1 MINFTEEDI
10 KFVKKAIEIR
20 DKGYYIQSQTLTNYY
35 NKILGKNV
43 KNTNCSS
50 CCRGRITE
58 LQNALRQWEQQEA
71 KKAQE
76 ALKNDEPNNSPSEAK
91 EAVTEAEKEEINDDT
106 TTQRATKKRQA
117 SKPKANR

>member
-1 MINFTEEDI
+1 MNFTEEDI

-20 DKGYYIQSQTLTNYY
+20 NKGYYIQSQTLTNYY

-43 KNTNCSS
+43 KNTSCSS

-58 LQNALRQWEQQEA
+58 LENALRQWEQQEA

-76 ALKNDEPNNSPSEAK
+76 ALKNDEPNNSQSEAK

-106 TTQRATKKRQA
+106 TTQRATKKRKA

>member
-1 MINFTEEDI
+1 MRHIDEQDKILI
-10 KFVKKAIEIR
+10 KKFDEIR
-20 DKGYYIQSQTLTNYY
+20 QKGYYANSNQVTALY
-35 NKILGKNV
+35 NKILEKNV
-43 KNTNCSS
+43 KNTTCGS
-50 CCRGRITE
+50 CLRGRIQE
-58 LQNALRQWEQQEA
+58 LVNALKKQEQAEI
-71 KKAQE
+71 KAQE